1 MKNGGES
8 PAAPP
13 ALGLGLGVVVASSA
27 SILIR
32 YAQPEVPSLVIAA
45 YRMAIA
51 SLALAPVVLLRHR
64 PELRKLNP
72 TDLRRIG
79 LAGLLLAAHFAT
91 WISSLE
97 YTSVA
102 SSVVLVQTMP
112 LFVALLS
119 PWVLREPVRRAVLLG
134 LGVSM
139 LGTAL
144 VAISDACVSLPC
156 PELALS
162 LAGPAL
168 RGDALAVAG
177 ALAGAGYVL
186 IGRLV
191 RPRVELVPYV
201 GLAYSAAAAALA
213 LLALGLQLP
222 VVGFP
227 GRNLLWLALLAL
239 GPQLFAHSTYNWALK
254 YLPAAVVSLALL
266 GEPVGSTVLALLLL
280 DERPPLMR
288 VLGGVLIL
296 AGIGLA
302 TGLSRARP
310 ARRQTV

>member
-1 MKNGGES
+1 MTTADTPNV
-8 PAAPP
+8 PP
-13 ALGLGLGVVVASSA
+13 ALGLGSGVLVASSA

-32 YAQPEVPSLVIAA
+32 FAQPEVPSLVIAA

-51 SLALAPVVLLRHR
+51 SLILAPVVLLRHR
-64 PELRKLNP
+64 TELRELNAA
-72 TDLRRIG
+72 DLRRIA

-134 LGVSM
+134 LGISM

-144 VAISDACVSLPC
+144 VAISDACSSLPC

-162 LAGPAL
+162 LSGTAL
-168 RGDALAVAG
+168 RGDVLAVAG
-177 ALAGAGYVL
+177 AIAGAGYVL

-191 RPRVELVPYV
+191 RPRVALVPYI
-201 GLAYSAAAAALA
+201 GLAYSAAAATLA
-213 LLALGLQLP
+213 LLALSLQLP

-227 GRNLLWLALLAL
+227 RTSLLWLVLLAL

-280 DERPPLMR
+280 DERPPLLGA
-288 VLGGVLIL
+288 LGGILIL

-310 ARRQTV
+310 SRRHTM